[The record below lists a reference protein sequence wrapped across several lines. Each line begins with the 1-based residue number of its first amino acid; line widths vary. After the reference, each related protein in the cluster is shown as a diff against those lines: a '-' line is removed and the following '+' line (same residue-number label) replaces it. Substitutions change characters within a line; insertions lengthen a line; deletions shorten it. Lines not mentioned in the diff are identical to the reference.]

1 MIHVVLR
8 TCNRTSLQSDRI
20 VNKSECILRCL
31 NSIINN
37 LKNIPEKTLH
47 IVDDN
52 SSVDFQEILKELIR
66 PYEFVT
72 IDFLPKREQEGLSAK
87 KKSRYSVQVAYEH
100 IYKLPDND
108 LVYIVEDDYLHFPGA
123 IGEMI
128 NSWTYLSNVTGLE
141 IGIFPQDFNQLYYH
155 PNNPHNDTYF
165 RPCLIVPT
173 PTKYYRS
180 TWFTQESFMVQSK
193 IFKKYKEHFDSLLII
208 GEEEH
213 HWEGNTITNVWTK
226 PEFKMFMPMGSLVV
240 HMSNKTDIPFY
251 VTKEDVVNLWKL
263 NETYWSLEQD
273 SQVQL

>member
-1 MIHVVLR
+1 MIHVVIR

-37 LKNIPEKTLH
+37 LKDIPEKTLH

-52 SSVDFQEILKELIR
+52 SSIDFQDILKELIH
-66 PYEFVT
+66 PHEFVT
-72 IDFLPKREQEGLSAK
+72 IDFLPAISQEGLTPK
-87 KKSRYSVQVAYEH
+87 KKSRYSVKVAYNY
-100 IYKLPDND
+100 IYNLPDDD

-128 NSWTYLSNVTGLE
+128 DSWTYLSNITGLE

-155 PNNPHNDTYF
+155 PSNPHNETYF
-165 RPCLIVPT
+165 RHCLVVPT
-173 PTKYYRS
+173 LTKYYRT

-208 GEEEH
+208 GDEEH
-213 HWEGNTITNVWTK
+213 NWEGNTISNIWTK

-240 HMSNKTDIPFY
+240 HMSNKMDIPHFIS
-251 VTKEDVVNLWKL
+251 KEDVINLWKQ
-263 NETYWSLEQD
+263 NETYWSLERD
-273 SQVQL
+273 SQVLL

>member
-52 SSVDFQEILKELIR
+52 SSIDFQDILKELIR
-66 PYEFVT
+66 PHEFVT
-72 IDFLPKREQEGLSAK
+72 IDFLPHRNQEGLTAK
-87 KKSRYSVQVAYEH
+87 KKSRYSVEVAYNY
-100 IYKLPDND
+100 IYKLPDDD
-108 LVYIVEDDYLHFPGA
+108 LVYVVEDDYLHFPGA

-128 NSWTYLSNVTGLE
+128 DSWTYLSKITGLE

-155 PNNPHNDTYF
+155 PKNPHNDTYF
-165 RPCLIVPT
+165 RPCLVVPT
-173 PTKYYRS
+173 THRYYRS

-193 IFKKYKEHFDSLLII
+193 IFKKYKEQFDSLLTI
-208 GEEEH
+208 GDEEH
-213 HWEGNTITNVWTK
+213 NWEGNTISNVWNK
-226 PEFKMFMPMGSLVV
+226 PQFKMFMPIGSLVV
-240 HMSNKTDIPFY
+240 HMSNKMDIPFF
-251 VTKEDVVNLWKL
+251 VTKEDVINLWKQ
-263 NETYWSLEQD
+263 NETYWSLERD

>member
-37 LKNIPEKTLH
+37 LKDIPEKTLH

-52 SSVDFQEILKELIR
+52 SSIDFQDILKELIQ
-66 PYEFVT
+66 PHEFVT
-72 IDFLPKREQEGLSAK
+72 IDFLPARNQEGLSAK
-87 KKSRYSVQVAYEH
+87 KKSRHSVKVAYDY
-100 IYKLPDND
+100 IYNLPDDD

-128 NSWTYLSNVTGLE
+128 DSWTYLSNITGLE
-141 IGIFPQDFNQLYYH
+141 VGIFPQDFNQLYYH
-155 PNNPHNDTYF
+155 PSNPHNETYF
-165 RPCLIVPT
+165 RHCLVVPT
-173 PTKYYRS
+173 LTKYYRT

-208 GEEEH
+208 GDEEH
-213 HWEGNTITNVWTK
+213 NWEGNTISNIWTK
-226 PEFKMFMPMGSLVV
+226 PEFKMFMPIGSLVV
-240 HMSNKTDIPFY
+240 HMSNKMDIPHFIS
-251 VTKEDVVNLWKL
+251 KEEVINLWKQ

-273 SQVQL
+273 SQVLL

>member
-31 NSIINN
+31 NSIITN

-52 SSVDFQEILKELIR
+52 SSIEFQDILKELIQ
-66 PYEFVT
+66 PHDYIT
-72 IDFLPKREQEGLSAK
+72 IDFLPKRNQEGMSAK
-87 KKSRYSVQVAYEH
+87 KKSRYSVQVAYDY
-100 IYKLPDND
+100 IYNLPDDD
-108 LVYIVEDDYLHFPGA
+108 LVYVVEDDYLHLPGA
-123 IGEMI
+123 IDEMI
-128 NSWTYLSNVTGLE
+128 DSWNYLSSITGLE

-155 PNNPHNDTYF
+155 PTNPHNDTYF
-165 RPCLIVPT
+165 RPCLVVPA
-173 PTKYYRS
+173 KHRYYRS
-180 TWFTQESFMVQSK
+180 TWFTQESFMIQSK

-213 HWEGNTITNVWTK
+213 HWEGNTISNVWNK
-226 PEFKMFMPMGSLVV
+226 PEFKMFMPMGSLVI
-240 HMSNKTDIPFY
+240 HMSNKRDIPYY
-251 VTKEDVVNLWKL
+251 VTKEDVVKVWEENK
-263 NETYWSLEQD
+263 TYWSLEQD